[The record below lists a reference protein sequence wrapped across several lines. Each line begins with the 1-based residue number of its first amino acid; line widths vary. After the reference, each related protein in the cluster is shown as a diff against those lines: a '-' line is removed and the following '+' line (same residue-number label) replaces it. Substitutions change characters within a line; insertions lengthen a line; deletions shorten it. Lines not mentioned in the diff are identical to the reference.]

1 MLNLF
6 HMSNVNEGHHYF
18 QLSAALDTN
27 EYEKYLF
34 SYIWDF
40 IDTIIAVLN
49 TVFPFS
55 LSCKLLCVIQNL
67 PKVIKEQFKTA
78 WNLPTNNILSLLYTL
93 YKLYYHIFPGGPEVK
108 KPPAVQATWLG
119 SLGWEDALEKGPA
132 THSSILAWRIPMDRG
147 ACRPTDHG
155 VAELDMTER
164 LSPAQSD
171 CPDLFVKP
179 LTSKPRDLEDQRLSH
194 KGGIKLKYLSR

>member
-18 QLSAALDTN
+18 QLSGALDTN
-27 EYEKYLF
+27 EYEKYLL

-40 IDTIIAVLN
+40 IYTIISVLN

-67 PKVIKEQFKTA
+67 PKIIKEQFKTA

-93 YKLYYHIFPGGPEVK
+93 YKFYYYVFPGGSDGKEASCSAGYLASISGLGRCSWEGTSYQLQYSGLENPHGQRSLSAYGPWGRRVGHDWAT
-108 KPPAVQATWLG
+108 KPSTEWLP
-119 SLGWEDALEKGPA
+119 WFICKTAHFE
-132 THSSILAWRIPMDRG
+132 TM
-147 ACRPTDHG
+147 RPRRPK
-155 VAELDMTER
+155 AESR
-164 LSPAQSD
+164 
-171 CPDLFVKP
+171 
-179 LTSKPRDLEDQRLSH
+179 RWH
-194 KGGIKLKYLSR
+194 KT